1 VLTVAEA
8 REKVVAAMRLIA
20 AEDVAVVQAFGRVL
34 AEDLAARRTQPPQA
48 VSAMDGYAV
57 RAADIGDLPATLTLV
72 GQAPAGGF
80 YDGALGPGEAVRIF
94 TGGPVP
100 DGADTVVIQ
109 EDTESDGKTVTIK
122 DIEPSRHIR
131 AAGLDFNTGDTLLT
145 AGRVLSARDAGLIAA
160 MDRPWVKVRRKP
172 RVAILSTGD
181 EIVMPGDPVGPHQI
195 VSANSIGLSAAVSA
209 FGGEPVLLGIAPD
222 DRAAL
227 ADMAAGA
234 KGMDLLV
241 TTGGASVGD
250 HDLIQ
255 EVLGD
260 IGLDLGF
267 WRIAM
272 RPGKPLIFGD
282 FAGTPMLGLPGNP
295 VSTMVCALIFLKAA
309 IHAQLGLPTP
319 WPETEPCILGG
330 ALKQN
335 GSREDYMR
343 ATLETKNGCETVV
356 PFPVQD
362 SSMMVPLTRSDCFV
376 VRAPGDPAH
385 EPGESVAI
393 LRMPRAMESF

>member
-195 VSANSIGLSAAVSA
+195 VSA
-209 FGGEPVLLGIAPD
+209 
-222 DRAAL
+222 
-227 ADMAAGA
+227 